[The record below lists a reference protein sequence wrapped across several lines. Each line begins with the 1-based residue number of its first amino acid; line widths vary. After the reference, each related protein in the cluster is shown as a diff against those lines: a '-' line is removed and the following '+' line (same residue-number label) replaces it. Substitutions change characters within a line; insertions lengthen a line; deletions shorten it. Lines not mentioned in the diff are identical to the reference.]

1 MGRKRKVGVSY
12 YELTVL
18 PSSLCMSVRIRTT
31 VEQTNDVH
39 YLLFLLKYIKSDVQ
53 LHVYM
58 STAERLCS
66 AAVKRREEGEGQQRD

>member
-1 MGRKRKVGVSY
+1 MSY

-39 YLLFLLKYIKSDVQ
+39 YLLFLLKYIKSDYS
-53 LHVYM
+53 YM
-58 STAERLCS
+58 CYNYMCTCLLLSVFVLL
-66 AAVKRREEGEGQQRD
+66 Q